1 MTVADRIKYR
11 RESLG
16 ISQEEL
22 AKRIGLK
29 DKSSITK
36 IEKAGDKISLKHI
49 EKISQALDVSVQF
62 LMGWDKEEKIN
73 ENNTLEK
80 AAADIRNAVN
90 KSMTEEEKHLQLFT
104 GHYKKLNPEQKS
116 LVDNMIEALLKK
128 Q

>member
-16 ISQEEL
+16 MSQEEL

-36 IEKAGDKISLKHI
+36 IEKAGDKISLKNI
-49 EKISQALDVSVQF
+49 EKISEALSVSVQF
-62 LMGWDKEEKIN
+62 LMGWDKEEKTN
-73 ENNTLEK
+73 ENDILEK

-90 KSMTEEEKHLQLFT
+90 NSMSEEDKQLQVFT
-104 GHYKKLNPEQKS
+104 GYYKKLNPEQKTI
-116 LVDNMIEALLKK
+116 VDNLLEAFLKK